1 MCGKVPKPPSIR
13 EIPKPPA
20 PAESAVR
27 VQETAE
33 ATAQAQQ
40 GAARQTMRRFDV
52 RLPSNFTIPR

>member
-1 MCGKVPKPPSIR
+1 MCGKTPKPPSLR

-27 VQETAE
+27 VRETAE
-33 ATAQAQQ
+33 ATTQAQA

-52 RLPSNFTIPR
+52 RLPANFNIPR